1 MIKQGESNMFEARQW
16 ARLIIPCLP
25 VLLMNIPLFIGT
37 LSLSTFFPIPLITF
51 YPDDIDS
58 PVPPTKV
65 GSDPTSLIIAPTSR
79 GLEEKIR

>member
-1 MIKQGESNMFEARQW
+1 
-16 ARLIIPCLP
+16 LIIPYLP

-58 PVPPTKV
+58 PVSPTKV
-65 GSDPTSLIIAPTSR
+65 GRCPNKLNHSSYQPWS
-79 GLEEKIR
+79 